1 MFVIGNMIQQIS
13 VIRVLIF
20 MFHLRYIGHMVYR
33 LSTHTSVTVQKRI
46 QRRKPTRGGS
56 VWTQVQQIFF
66 NTSST
71 TDVLTT
77 CGFSGFGSI

>member
-1 MFVIGNMIQQIS
+1 MHEQPYEKINNIEQFCV
-13 VIRVLIF
+13 F
-20 MFHLRYIGHMVYR
+20 CYITTYTRTMNAERHVM
-33 LSTHTSVTVQKRI
+33 KCWI